1 MRSVAAGVVIAIVLS
16 PISTAAQ
23 GWNGRAPWGPGQRL
37 RSSGGSLRDPL
48 KIFDNVY
55 YVGLR
60 NVSSYLVT
68 TTAGL
73 VLIDATN
80 PDTGDAVLSS
90 VRKAG
95 FDPAGIKYIIVTHAH
110 LDHLGGARPIQ
121 RVTGARIGMS
131 AEDWKYAGEPRGERD
146 FVLDDNGT
154 LTVGET
160 TFKFYLTPGHTPGS
174 MSVEFSVRDRGKT
187 YRALEPGG
195 LGLSFGPEWTPVFL
209 RSIQR
214 LKDLGPWDVIF
225 GNHPFLMPKDL
236 EYDIEKA
243 LPTRGDGPHPAV
255 VGPATINEWF
265 DAIIKV
271 VREKQAV
278 EQAGIGRTQR

>member
-1 MRSVAAGVVIAIVLS
+1 MRFIAVSLCLGVLAS
-16 PISTAAQ
+16 PVSAAAQ
-23 GWNGRAPWGPGQRL
+23 GWNGKAPWGPGQRL

-55 YVGLR
+55 YVGVR

-68 TTAGL
+68 TSAGL
-73 VLIDATN
+73 VLLDATN
-80 PDTGDAVLSS
+80 PDTGDLVMNS

-95 FDPAGIKYIIVTHAH
+95 FDPAAIKYIIVTHGH
-110 LDHLGGARPIQ
+110 FDHFGGARPIQ

-131 AEDWKYAGEPRGERD
+131 AEDWKYVGERRGERD
-146 FVLDDNGT
+146 FVLEDNGT
-154 LTVGET
+154 LTVGDT

-174 MSVEFSVRDRGKT
+174 MSVEFQVRDRGKT
-187 YRALEPGG
+187 YRAIEPGG
-195 LGLSFGPEWTPVFL
+195 LGLSFGPEWNAVFL

-214 LKDLGPWDVIF
+214 LKDLGPWDVVF

-243 LPTRGDGPHPAV
+243 LPPRAGAAHPAV
-255 VGPATINEWF
+255 VGPAGINEWF
-265 DAIIKV
+265 DEIIKV

-278 EQAGIGRTQR
+278 EQGGSGLTQR